1 MSKVENHRKPL
12 RPSEGAKEFPERLA
26 CHGRRTRSGSL
37 RLRCGGQ
44 RARQWLRLGIAAR
57 NELIRWSVVVGI
69 CRAGPR
75 GAVCIQ
81 RLPQRSTAWTPAPS
95 RSHHSP
101 VRVLAHIKKLDD
113 CLGDFLVRVTCKRGA
128 VREITPEARRA
139 WSAGQR
145 SSMAAAAGLTEA
157 RTGRIRYFF
166 GRGRFC
172 ICHQLTENGC
182 SGFPKMHETLS
193 VTASR
198 SHIGAQVRAA
208 VFVKTRQP
216 GLLRRTTWRLM
227 LTTEDALNKSRR
239 WRPPKPFSMGKTN
252 RRPSKD

>member
-26 CHGRRTRSGSL
+26 CQGRRTRSGSL

-44 RARQWLRLGIAAR
+44 RAREWLRLGIAVR

-69 CRAGPR
+69 CRAVPR
-75 GAVCIQ
+75 GAVRIQ
-81 RLPQRSTAWTPAPS
+81 RLPQRSTAWTPPRTARTIRRCACWLTS
-95 RSHHSP
+95 RSSTTASGTSWCASP
-101 VRVLAHIKKLDD
+101 AS
-113 CLGDFLVRVTCKRGA
+113 A
-128 VREITPEARRA
+128 ARSARSHRRPWRA

-208 VFVKTRQP
+208 VFVKTVPSDRES
-216 GLLRRTTWRLM
+216 TT
-227 LTTEDALNKSRR
+227 R
-239 WRPPKPFSMGKTN
+239 WL
-252 RRPSKD
+252 

>member
-26 CHGRRTRSGSL
+26 CQGRRTRSGSL

-69 CRAGPR
+69 CRGCR
-75 GAVCIQ
+75 SAVLHGRRRRAARTIRRCACW
-81 RLPQRSTAWTPAPS
+81 LTS
-95 RSHHSP
+95 RSSTTDSGTSWCASP
-101 VRVLAHIKKLDD
+101 AS
-113 CLGDFLVRVTCKRGA
+113 A
-128 VREITPEARRA
+128 ARSARSHRRPWRA

-198 SHIGAQVRAA
+198 GHIGAQVRAA

-216 GLLRRTTWRLM
+216 GLLRRGS
-227 LTTEDALNKSRR
+227 E
-239 WRPPKPFSMGKTN
+239 
-252 RRPSKD
+252 